1 MANHGGMRCD
11 WERKRHGGRQQSVC
25 PFGYGCRI
33 RAPHRTEAQLPAV
46 AAAMV
51 MHATGRCESEG
62 LDSQPGQHK
71 GGSWSAGCTSKRRSR
86 SGMACH
92 LLVATQPVTLPATF
106 PSLRI
111 VASDNKVPI
120 GRDALPLE
128 GRAVG

>member
-1 MANHGGMRCD
+1 MRLGAEEAWRTAARRLPFWVRLPD
-11 WERKRHGGRQQSVC
+11 QS
-25 PFGYGCRI
+25 
-33 RAPHRTEAQLPAV
+33 RTTRNRSSLPAV

-62 LDSQPGQHK
+62 LDSPGRYK
-71 GGSWSAGCTSKRRSR
+71 GGFPG
-86 SGMACH
+86 
-92 LLVATQPVTLPATF
+92 LLGAQANDGRDLTQPVTLPAISL